1 MTSLFLLF
9 SFGIFCTKSGQN
21 QLCIPRFYSV
31 GHSGFDGFFRYKI
44 HENENS
50 WRHQREKMAT
60 MGERIP

>member
-9 SFGIFCTKSGQN
+9 SFGIFAQN
-21 QLCIPRFYSV
+21 QVRISYIPRFYSV

>member
-9 SFGIFCTKSGQN
+9 SFGIFAQN
-21 QLCIPRFYSV
+21 QVRIPRFYSV

>member
-9 SFGIFCTKSGQN
+9 FFWHFCTKSGQN